1 MEPDITRSDTAS
13 TQPGAWAAEDAEQI
27 ELSQIFKSLWQRK
40 ILIMSCTLGMAVL
53 LFVMVSQITPL
64 YGSRASLILDPR
76 SVQILASDNV
86 VSDLTVNNP
95 VMDTEVALLWSNVL
109 LAQVVQAIGP
119 DELALI
125 DPALQEP
132 GIVSMITGEMRSALE
147 VLLPADDTPPVIVQ
161 SDADQRQMRRLVG
174 ALRRALTIR
183 REGQSYM
190 ISVTAETPSPLLSQ
204 AIANTVVET
213 YIQDQVDMRNK
224 AISDATSFLADRV
237 QSMRLSVQ
245 DAEQKIENYR
255 SQQINAAGASE
266 ETLSRQILELSTQLA
281 LGKAELAQTESRYT
295 RILSVIETEGI
306 QAGAELL
313 TSPYVLSLRQQI
325 SDLNRREAEL
335 ATRFSEDHP
344 DRVSALAELT
354 QLRAE
359 LAAEVR
365 QILAN
370 LENDLAVAGARVAS
384 ITDSVAEMERRARAI
399 SRTNVEL
406 RQLEREADAL
416 RANYENMLNRL
427 SETRSSQQLSRAD
440 ARQVEIA
447 MPSGSPSSPRVMLFT
462 FFGATLGFALGLLLT
477 FYLAVTRTGFMTAA
491 EIESETGIA
500 VGAVLLRTRMK
511 SRQALVNLIANAPF
525 DPFAERLRQLWTVLR
540 LQYGRQSGCTCVQLT
555 SSVPSESKTSTALA
569 LAYLEARTGRR
580 CLILDFDLR
589 KSALARELQYDAP
602 HDLADVLLGNCAPL
616 DAINPVFDLGF
627 DLLTVKKSI
636 PALTDGMDP
645 ARLSALLEDLRPHYY
660 LILVDTAPVLLVAES
675 LRLAPLV
682 DTVLLLVRQGK
693 TRRKAVRQSVTKLQ
707 SVGSAPISIA
717 MSYTD
722 PASES
727 ETYGAYTNY
736 QYGG

>member
-477 FYLAVTRTGFMTAA
+477 FYLAVTRTG
-491 EIESETGIA
+491 S
-500 VGAVLLRTRMK
+500 
-511 SRQALVNLIANAPF
+511 
-525 DPFAERLRQLWTVLR
+525 
-540 LQYGRQSGCTCVQLT
+540 
-555 SSVPSESKTSTALA
+555 
-569 LAYLEARTGRR
+569 
-580 CLILDFDLR
+580 
-589 KSALARELQYDAP
+589 
-602 HDLADVLLGNCAPL
+602 
-616 DAINPVFDLGF
+616 
-627 DLLTVKKSI
+627 
-636 PALTDGMDP
+636 
-645 ARLSALLEDLRPHYY
+645 
-660 LILVDTAPVLLVAES
+660 
-675 LRLAPLV
+675 
-682 DTVLLLVRQGK
+682 
-693 TRRKAVRQSVTKLQ
+693 
-707 SVGSAPISIA
+707 
-717 MSYTD
+717 
-722 PASES
+722 
-727 ETYGAYTNY
+727 
-736 QYGG
+736 